1 MWPRW
6 LTDPLS
12 GKTSLARAFW
22 LYGFGGSIAFSVIAL
37 LFPATPAGYGLYVVL
52 GLAVGIFQTV
62 ILWRCAPNSRSAFL
76 GRLVRTGIVV
86 GVIMTPI
93 MLYLEHAAAS

>member
-22 LYGFGGSIAFSVIAL
+22 FYGLGGSIAFSAIAL
-37 LFPATPAGYGLYVVL
+37 LFPATPAGLGLYLVL
-52 GLAVGIFQTV
+52 SFALGIFQLV

-76 GRLVRTGIVV
+76 GRLVRGGIVV
-86 GVIMTPI
+86 GVVTTPI